1 MMKTKFRFLQ
11 TSTIAKIATVILVL
25 PLLQG
30 CDDEEAIENMPGRGD
45 FMGCDIVIHVE
56 NEDGENL
63 LLPETP
69 GYIDPKDVIVMYKRK
84 KYEFHYKY
92 MKDGKPYPFDRN
104 LGDDDPWYETSD
116 YPGIWKEKKTRVH
129 DWQGLYDGYTMNW
142 EPTINFGEFS
152 PTRDYHNEEFEVIWP
167 DGSSDKIAFDLYI
180 DRSNGEE
187 VYTKRLYLNGKP
199 VDTII
204 IVK

>member
-1 MMKTKFRFLQ
+1 ML
-11 TSTIAKIATVILVL
+11 ATLLI
-25 PLLQG
+25 PALQG
-30 CDDEEAIENMPGRGD
+30 CDDKETSIDNILTDTLACE
-45 FMGCDIVIHVE
+45 IVIHVE
-56 NEDGENL
+56 NSNGENL
-63 LLPETP
+63 LMPETA
-69 GYIDPKDVIVMYKRK
+69 GHIVPENVTVNYKGK
-84 KYEFHYKY
+84 VYNYTYTYE
-92 MKDGKPYPFDRN
+92 KDGKPYPFKQNMRW
-104 LGDDDPWYETSD
+104 DDPGYEDADNRLDIKNKVETRAYYGTWY
-116 YPGIWKEKKTRVH
+116 
-129 DWQGLYDGYTMNW
+129 GLHDGYTVNW

-152 PTRDYHNEEFEVIWP
+152 PTSDYHNEEFEVIWP